1 MAKDL
6 GTITHQ
12 IKTSGDGGGGGGKS
26 NTDAVTG
33 SGSDRGGG
41 SERNAIKGIG
51 NTIRGFSSGGISGGA
66 QAGAGAMGFAKL
78 AGTIGL
84 VAGAY
89 AAQLMVMKKIIKT
102 LFRWGAEIDKTV
114 KRFAGLNAQMAYRS
128 ATMSVN
134 ELRRDLKSADV
145 LAGPMTTVSS
155 RSDILANAF
164 RPLKDIGELLKTLL
178 VGIAQPILGLLV
190 YGITQI
196 IKQLNGSGK
205 LLSTI
210 GHTIINLLALYL
222 KLNTLGLQNTKIDFM
237 VNLFKAMM
245 AGLFTEL
252 DDALAKILLELQK
265 GNDDS
270 KIDAL
275 NKYMGN
281 VGVELTGGQWNPWR
295 KP

>member
-6 GTITHQ
+6 GTITHE
-12 IKTSGDGGGGGGKS
+12 IKTSGGGGGGGTS
-26 NTDAVTG
+26 NTDAG
-33 SGSDRGGG
+33 SGSGSGRGGG
-41 SERNAIKGIG
+41 SDTNAMKGIG

-89 AAQLMVMKKIIKT
+89 TAQLMVMKKIIKT
-102 LFRWGAEIDKTV
+102 LFKWGAEIDKTV

-128 ATMSVN
+128 ATMSIN

-155 RSDILANAF
+155 RSDSLADAF
-164 RPLKDIGELLKTLL
+164 RPLKNIGALLKTLL

-196 IKQLNGSGK
+196 IKQLNGSNK
-205 LLSTI
+205 LMSII
-210 GHTIINLLALYL
+210 GNAIISMISIFA
-222 KLNTLGLQNTKIDFM
+222 KIASLGTANQEIDMITSVFR
-237 VNLFKAMM
+237 AMM
-245 AGLFTEL
+245 GGLFEEL
-252 DDALAKILLELQK
+252 DDALTKILSELQRR
-265 GNDDS
+265 NDDS
-270 KIDAL
+270 KVNAL
-275 NKYMGN
+275 NQYMGN